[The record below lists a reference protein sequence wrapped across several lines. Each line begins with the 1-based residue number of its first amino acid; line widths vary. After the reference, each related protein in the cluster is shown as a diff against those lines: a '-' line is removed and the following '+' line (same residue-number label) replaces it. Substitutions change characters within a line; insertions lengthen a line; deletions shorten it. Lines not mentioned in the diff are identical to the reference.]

1 MKKNYKTI
9 GTILIGIIIF
19 LFFIISYFTGGKS
32 KLNKNNNESIFVE
45 ENESMEVISKKE
57 EKEEKESTKIVV
69 DIKGEVKKP
78 DIYWLEEDSII
89 EDLINIAGGVTEEG
103 DLSKINRAEKL
114 NNHEVVVITNINDE
128 ESEGETIISSTIN
141 NNKDNKININTANS
155 AELDS
160 LSGIGPSKAEAII
173 KYREENG
180 NFKTIEEIKN
190 VTGIGEGLFEKF
202 KENITI

>member
-19 LFFIISYFTGGKS
+19 LFFIIFYFTGGKS

-45 ENESMEVISKKE
+45 ENESMEVISK
-57 EKEEKESTKIVV
+57 KEEKESTKIVV

-114 NNHEVVVITNINDE
+114 NNHEVVVIPNINDE

>member
-19 LFFIISYFTGGKS
+19 LFFIISYFTGGES

-45 ENESMEVISKKE
+45 DEENESMEVISK
-57 EKEEKESTKIVV
+57 KEEKESTKIVV

-78 DIYWLEEDSII
+78 DIYWLKEDSII

-114 NNHEVVVITNINDE
+114 NNHEVVVIPNINDE
-128 ESEGETIISSTIN
+128 ENEGETIISSTIN

>member
-1 MKKNYKTI
+1 MKKNYKAI

-45 ENESMEVISKKE
+45 ENESMEVIRKKE

-114 NNHEVVVITNINDE
+114 NNHEVVVIPNINDE

>member
-1 MKKNYKTI
+1 
-9 GTILIGIIIF
+9 
-19 LFFIISYFTGGKS
+19 
-32 KLNKNNNESIFVE
+32 
-45 ENESMEVISKKE
+45 MEVISK
-57 EKEEKESTKIVV
+57 KEEKESTKIVV

-114 NNHEVVVITNINDE
+114 NNHEVVVIPNINDE

>member
-1 MKKNYKTI
+1 MKKNYKTL

-114 NNHEVVVITNINDE
+114 NNHEVVVIHNINDE

>member
-1 MKKNYKTI
+1 
-9 GTILIGIIIF
+9 
-19 LFFIISYFTGGKS
+19 
-32 KLNKNNNESIFVE
+32 
-45 ENESMEVISKKE
+45 MEVISK
-57 EKEEKESTKIVV
+57 KEEKESTKIVV

-89 EDLINIAGGVTEEG
+89 EDLINLAGGLTEEG

-114 NNHEVVVITNINDE
+114 NNHQVVVIPNINDE
-128 ESEGETIISSTIN
+128 ENQGEIIISSTS
-141 NNKDNKININTANS
+141 DNKVNINTANLT
-155 AELDS
+155 ELDS

>member
-114 NNHEVVVITNINDE
+114 NNHEVVVIPNINDE

-141 NNKDNKININTANS
+141 NKKDNKININTANS

>member
-45 ENESMEVISKKE
+45 ENESMEVISK
-57 EKEEKESTKIVV
+57 KEEKESTKIVV

-114 NNHEVVVITNINDE
+114 NNHEVVVIPNINDE

-155 AELDS
+155 EELDS

>member
-1 MKKNYKTI
+1 MKKNFKTI

-45 ENESMEVISKKE
+45 ENESMEVISK
-57 EKEEKESTKIVV
+57 KEEKESTKIVV

-114 NNHEVVVITNINDE
+114 NNHEVVVIPNINDE

>member
-9 GTILIGIIIF
+9 GTIIVGIIIF
-19 LFFIISYFTGGKS
+19 LFFIISYLTGGKS
-32 KLNKNNNESIFVE
+32 ELNKNNDESIFIE
-45 ENESMEVISKKE
+45 ENESMEVISK
-57 EKEEKESTKIVV
+57 KEEKESTKIVV

-89 EDLINIAGGVTEEG
+89 EDLINLAGGLTEEG

-114 NNHEVVVITNINDE
+114 NNHQVVVIPNINDE
-128 ESEGETIISSTIN
+128 ENQGEIIISSTS
-141 NNKDNKININTANS
+141 DNKVNINTANLT
-155 AELDS
+155 ELDS

>member
-19 LFFIISYFTGGKS
+19 LFFIISYFTGGQS

-45 ENESMEVISKKE
+45 ENDSMEVISK
-57 EKEEKESTKIVV
+57 KEEKESTKIVV

-114 NNHEVVVITNINDE
+114 NNHEVVVIPNINDE

>member
-45 ENESMEVISKKE
+45 ENESMEVIIKKE

-114 NNHEVVVITNINDE
+114 NNHEVVVIPNINDE

>member
-32 KLNKNNNESIFVE
+32 ELNKNNNESIFVE

-114 NNHEVVVITNINDE
+114 NNHEVVVIPNINDE

-141 NNKDNKININTANS
+141 NNKDNKINIKTANS

>member
-103 DLSKINRAEKL
+103 NLSKINRAEKL
-114 NNHEVVVITNINDE
+114 NNHEVVVIPNINDE

>member
-19 LFFIISYFTGGKS
+19 LFFIISYFTGGES

-45 ENESMEVISKKE
+45 DEENESMEVISK
-57 EKEEKESTKIVV
+57 KEEKESTKIVV

-78 DIYWLEEDSII
+78 DIYWLKEDSII

-114 NNHEVVVITNINDE
+114 NNHEVIVIPNINDE
-128 ESEGETIISSTIN
+128 ENEGETIISSTIN

>member
-1 MKKNYKTI
+1 
-9 GTILIGIIIF
+9 
-19 LFFIISYFTGGKS
+19 
-32 KLNKNNNESIFVE
+32 
-45 ENESMEVISKKE
+45 MEVISKKE

-114 NNHEVVVITNINDE
+114 NNHEVVLIPNINDE

-190 VTGIGEGLFEKF
+190 VTGIGEGLFK
-202 KENITI
+202 KLML

>member
-19 LFFIISYFTGGKS
+19 LFFIISYFTGGES
-32 KLNKNNNESIFVE
+32 KLNKNNKESIFVE

-57 EKEEKESTKIVV
+57 EKESTKIVV

-78 DIYWLEEDSII
+78 NIYWLEEDSII

-114 NNHEVVVITNINDE
+114 NNHEVIVIPNINDE
-128 ESEGETIISSTIN
+128 ENEGETIISSTIN